1 MKIRRYM
8 GKNAQE
14 AILRVKMDL
23 GNEAV
28 ILNTRKVRK
37 KGILKYFAKP
47 MVEVLAT
54 IDDDYSKNK
63 SVNQSKSGTNLKTR
77 NIESDNKEKDE
88 QILELENKI
97 KNIENMVDRMYSK
110 TRLED
115 DKKPDVAKAEKQP
128 ASSKIYDAFMEN
140 LLKNEVDYEIAQ
152 KIIKKAKNI
161 AGNGSIDKI
170 ASSIYEIIYEMI
182 GKPEIIKIKKENKPT
197 IVMLVGPTGVGK
209 TTTLA
214 KIAADYSLNNGK
226 EVGFVTADTYRIA
239 AVEQLKTYA
248 EILGIPITVVYST
261 DEIPEAINL
270 HSDKDII
277 FVDTAGRSYKNKAHF
292 EELKTIVEAFNC
304 DEVYLVL
311 SATVSMS
318 NCREIIKNYSF
329 LKDYKL
335 LFTKLD
341 ETKVNGI
348 ILNSC
353 VHTGKK
359 LSYITNGQNVP
370 DDIETADVERI
381 IKSIMGSSSK

>member
-28 ILNTRKVRK
+28 ILNTRKVRR
-37 KGILKYFAKP
+37 KGLLKYFAKP
-47 MVEVLAT
+47 LVEVLAA
-54 IDDDYSKNK
+54 IDDDYNK
-63 SVNQSKSGTNLKTR
+63 KH
-77 NIESDNKEKDE
+77 SDNKAKSSNVKKTPDIESVNNEKDE

-110 TRLED
+110 TRIKD
-115 DKKPDVAKAEKQP
+115 DKPPTVEKAEKQP
-128 ASSKIYDAFMEN
+128 ASSKIYDTFMEN
-140 LLKNEVDYEIAQ
+140 MLKNEVDYALAQ
-152 KIIKKAKNI
+152 KIIKKAKSI
-161 AGNGSIDKI
+161 AGDASIDKI
-170 ASSIYEIIYEMI
+170 ASCIYNIIYEML
-182 GKPEIIKIKKENKPT
+182 GKPETIKLKKDNKPT

-226 EVGFVTADTYRIA
+226 EVGFITADTYRIA

-248 EILGIPITVVYST
+248 EILGIPLTVVYST
-261 DEIPEAINL
+261 DDIPEAINL
-270 HSDKDII
+270 HSDKEII
-277 FVDTAGRSYKNKAHF
+277 FIDTAGRSYKNKAHF
-292 EELKTIVEAFNC
+292 EELKTIVEAFHS

-318 NCREIIKNYSF
+318 NCNEIIKNYSF

-370 DDIETADVERI
+370 DDIETVDVERI
-381 IKSIMGSSSK
+381 IKSIMGSSK